1 MNIEPLFDRVVLQA
15 IEQETITS
23 SGIILPDS
31 ASKERPFVY
40 EVIAVWPG
48 KPDRD
53 MSSISVGDKV
63 LAGQYSW
70 DEVKLWDTEYKVV
83 AIEYILGKIT
93 D

>member
-1 MNIEPLFDRVVLQA
+1 MKIEPLFDRVVLKA
-15 IEQETITS
+15 VEQESITS
-23 SGIILPDS
+23 SGIYIPDS
-31 ASKERPFVY
+31 KEKERPFIY

-70 DEVKLWDTEYKVV
+70 DEVKLWDQEYKVV
-83 AIEYILGKIT
+83 AIEYILWKII
-93 D
+93 